1 MTNIASRPRRHR
13 DPIVNVMLNG
23 GRVTSGFRAAL
34 FAAASRAGV
43 SVNEFVLTAAAEK
56 LRASGSQFS
65 GLFEPG
71 DLLDL
76 NDNTRQEIS
85 REA

>member
-1 MTNIASRPRRHR
+1 MSIVATQRKQK

-23 GRVTSGFRAAL
+23 GRVTSGFRTAL

-56 LRASGSQFS
+56 LCASGSRFS
-65 GLFEPG
+65 GVFEPG
-71 DLLDL
+71 DLPDL
-76 NDNTRQEIS
+76 NDNVRQGETI
-85 REA
+85 A

>member
-1 MTNIASRPRRHR
+1 MPTTAPSQRRQK

-65 GLFEPG
+65 GVFEPG
-71 DLLDL
+71 DLPDL
-76 NDNTRQEIS
+76 NDNNKAGNRP
-85 REA
+85 

>member
-1 MTNIASRPRRHR
+1 MSVFVNNKHRVR

-23 GRVTSGFRAAL
+23 GRVTSSFRTNL

-56 LRASGSQFS
+56 LQASGSQFS
-65 GLFEPG
+65 GVFEPG
-71 DLLDL
+71 DVG
-76 NDNTRQEIS
+76 R
-85 REA
+85 AA

>member
-1 MTNIASRPRRHR
+1 MTIIATKHR
-13 DPIVNVMLNG
+13 QKDPIVNVMLNG

-65 GLFEPG
+65 GVFEPG

-76 NDNTRQEIS
+76 NDNHQTGCRP
-85 REA
+85 